1 MKLKE
6 TIAFGLERKEY
17 LKSIAVLGLMFV
29 KNDKKSIEQ
38 YQIENFNAIWKDAY
52 SNIPF
57 YKKYK
62 ADNHLPDAIND
73 LKELSYWPILTKK
86 QLMQNPDELLRNY
99 PPDTFNITS
108 GSTGIPLRIP
118 VKYGLASPT
127 NMWIGRAANGVLP
140 SCKTFIIWGH
150 HHLHGTG
157 IKRIIN
163 TTIRDLKDWICNYKR
178 ISAYDTS
185 LPKMQKAFSTYKR
198 FKPDFVIGYS
208 SSILAFVRCNADSVI
223 TKAPKAILCTA
234 GPLSS
239 NEKKEIE
246 NFFNAPVCMEYGSM
260 ECGVM
265 AYTINHGAQYKV
277 FWNTHILQG
286 QIDGN
291 NKIRNIVTLITP
303 KYFPLI
309 RYDIGDWLDIPEREP
324 LWNILTIKDIAGRPT
339 DIITLPCGV
348 SFFAMLIEAC
358 VEHLDGIIAHQLV
371 VKDSNLTIYITG
383 RKHFSDT
390 EKESIIIKLRD
401 VMPVLSSVNIEVEQV
416 EELIKVKS
424 GKTPLVIRT

>member
-6 TIAFGLERKEY
+6 TIAFCLERKEY

-29 KNDKKSIEQ
+29 NNDKESIER
-38 YQIENFNAIWKDAY
+38 YQIERFNSIWKDAY

-73 LKELSYWPILTKK
+73 LKELSVWPVLTKQ
-86 QLMQNPDELLRNY
+86 QLMQNPEELLRNY

-140 SCKTFIIWGH
+140 NFKTFIIWGH

-185 LPKMQKAFSTYKR
+185 LPKMRKAFSTYNR

-208 SSILAFVRCNADSVI
+208 SSILAFVRCNTGARI
-223 TKAPKAILCTA
+223 PKAPKAILCTA
-234 GPLSS
+234 GPLSA

-265 AYTINHGAQYKV
+265 AYTVNHGLEYNV

-286 QIDGN
+286 QIDEN
-291 NKIRNIVTLITP
+291 NKVRNIVTLITP

-309 RYDIGDWLDIPEREP
+309 RYDIGDWLELPEKES
-324 LWNILTIKDIAGRPT
+324 LSNILTINDIAGRPT
-339 DIITLPCGV
+339 DIVTLPCGI

-371 VKDSNLTIYITG
+371 VKDSDLKILITG
-383 RKHFSDT
+383 RKHYTES
-390 EKESIIIKLRD
+390 EKESVLAKLKD
-401 VMPVLSSVNIEVEQV
+401 VIPALSTVEITVEQV
-416 EELIKVKS
+416 DALIKVKS
-424 GKTPLVIRT
+424 GKKPLVVRQ

>member
-6 TIAFGLERKEY
+6 TIAFCLERKEY

-29 KNDKKSIEQ
+29 NNDKESIER
-38 YQIENFNAIWKDAY
+38 YQIERFNSIWKDAY

-62 ADNHLPDAIND
+62 ADNHLPGAIND
-73 LKELSYWPILTKK
+73 LKELSVWPVLTKQ
-86 QLMQNPDELLRNY
+86 QLMQNPEELLRNY

-140 SCKTFIIWGH
+140 NFKTFIIWGH

-157 IKRIIN
+157 IRRILN
-163 TTIRDLKDWICNYKR
+163 TTIRNFKDWICNYKR

-185 LPKMQKAFSTYKR
+185 LSKMKKAFSAYNK
-198 FKPDFVIGYS
+198 FSPEFVIGYS
-208 SSILAFVRCNADSVI
+208 SSILAFVRCNAEAQLS
-223 TKAPKAILCTA
+223 KAPKAVLCTA
-234 GPLSS
+234 GPLSDI
-239 NEKKEIE
+239 EKKEIE
-246 NFFNAPVCMEYGSM
+246 KFFNAPVCMEYGSM

-265 AYTINHGAQYKV
+265 AYTVNKGSHYKV

-286 QIDGN
+286 HVDEN
-291 NKIRNIVTLITP
+291 NKIRNIVTIITQ

-309 RYDIGDWLDIPEREP
+309 RYDIGDWLEIPANES
-324 LWNILTIKDIAGRPT
+324 LANILTINNIVGRPT
-339 DIITLPCGV
+339 DIVNLPCGV

-358 VEHLDGIIAHQLV
+358 VEHLEGIISHQLI
-371 VKDSNLTIYITG
+371 VKDSDLTIYITG
-383 RKHFSDT
+383 TKHYSDS
-390 EKESIIIKLRD
+390 EKQSILNKLKD
-401 VMPVLSSVNIEVEQV
+401 VIPALSNVKTQIEQV
-416 EELIKVKS
+416 DELIKVKS
-424 GKTPLVIRT
+424 GKTPLVVRL